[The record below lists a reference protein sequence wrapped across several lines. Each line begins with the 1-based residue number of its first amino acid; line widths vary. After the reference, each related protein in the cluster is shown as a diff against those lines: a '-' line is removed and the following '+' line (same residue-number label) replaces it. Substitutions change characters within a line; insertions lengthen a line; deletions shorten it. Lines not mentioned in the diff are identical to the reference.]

1 MARPFPEPETK
12 WVIKTAIN
20 LDPATLAK
28 NLTILCTV
36 AFSATVF
43 YVMYSNSKRP
53 RFTQYTQV
61 SDEDLPDE
69 DHTTQCKSRCRHS
82 IVGKSDRTRPPD
94 MLMNFGSPLDGVQS
108 PSSRRAYC
116 PLEPTIVVNMAKDEF
131 GDGSLTSSDVGLQSC
146 GIDNA
151 ETQTTP
157 LIMASSVDSS
167 SDFCSV
173 DNAETQTMP
182 SIMVPVL
189 DSSSDVCKIGD
200 AETQTMPSI
209 MAPVLGSSSDVTM
222 AAETLVDGALSS
234 VASLFTQVQPSIS
247 TSTASAAK
255 VFESSP
261 TETLPLTTST
271 TSGPDVTAAGRLDS
285 TCLCSGFT
293 RDPNCTR
300 AKAGFLRNLK
310 EDESRERSREDVS
323 QCDSTEKDDDS
334 GSHFEGYIYGIIREK
349 GSKSYKRRLYGGVS
363 FGKEKLEQGAG
374 GCFREKRDLGEKE
387 GVGFHE
393 ACTHLESGIE
403 VCKDISIGR
412 PNGVMEGGRKKT
424 FDIISSQEGCANTL
438 SRDCKPRNRNSCTQ
452 TEVKDK
458 CTSISREACRE
469 RPLKQLP
476 ILVKDEIRHLLN
488 NIFECR
494 DKGTEKFVDTFSASS
509 TRGACI
515 GTPLK
520 QLPTLAKDETRHLLS
535 NNFDCRDKDTGEFD
549 DLFSVSNTMAACM
562 ERPLNQLPTLT
573 KDETRH
579 LLGNNC
585 ERRDKSSITS
595 VGTFK
600 SGTRGAWTGR
610 PFKQTRTM
618 PGEEICKKL
627 VFDSDFGIVERCAE
641 ERREGGITSEEC
653 ELEQTKSSLKTLT
666 ETEHWSKMS
675 LPEQYECLGLLD
687 STLAAASGEY

>member
-1 MARPFPEPETK
+1 MARLFPGPETK

-36 AFSATVF
+36 AFPATVF

-61 SDEDLPDE
+61 SDEELPDE
-69 DHTTQCKSRCRHS
+69 DHTTQCTSRCQHS
-82 IVGKSDRTRPPD
+82 IVGKSGRTRPPD

-116 PLEPTIVVNMAKDEF
+116 PTIVVNMAKDEF
-131 GDGSLTSSDVGLQSC
+131 GDGSLRSSDVGLQSC

-182 SIMVPVL
+182 SIM
-189 DSSSDVCKIGD
+189 
-200 AETQTMPSI
+200 
-209 MAPVLGSSSDVTM
+209 APVLGSSSDVTM

-234 VASLFTQVQPSIS
+234 VASLFTQVQPSTS

-261 TETLPLTTST
+261 TQTLPLTTST
-271 TSGPDVTAAGRLDS
+271 TSGPDVTAAGRLDN

-293 RDPNCTR
+293 RDPDCTR

-323 QCDSTEKDDDS
+323 QCDSTEKDDDG

-374 GCFREKRDLGEKE
+374 GCFREKRDLGEE

-488 NIFECR
+488 NIFECT

-520 QLPTLAKDETRHLLS
+520 QLPTLAKDETRHLLG
-535 NNFDCRDKDTGEFD
+535 NNFDCRDKDTGEFV
-549 DLFSVSNTMAACM
+549 DLFSVSNTRAACT

-579 LLGNNC
+579 LLG
-585 ERRDKSSITS
+585 K
-595 VGTFK
+595 
-600 SGTRGAWTGR
+600 
-610 PFKQTRTM
+610 
-618 PGEEICKKL
+618 
-627 VFDSDFGIVERCAE
+627 
-641 ERREGGITSEEC
+641 
-653 ELEQTKSSLKTLT
+653 
-666 ETEHWSKMS
+666 
-675 LPEQYECLGLLD
+675 GL
-687 STLAAASGEY
+687 SQE